1 MAALN
6 INEYYD
12 CFSCEA
18 ADEHGNGCR
27 HGLLFPAASLVSRY
41 CLRWETREAAQT
53 INSRRNN
60 YGVRG

>member
-6 INEYYD
+6 INEYYG

-27 HGLLFPAASLVSRY
+27 HGLLFPVLLAM
-41 CLRWETREAAQT
+41 ETREAAQT

-60 YGVRG
+60 YGSKG

>member
-6 INEYYD
+6 INEYYG

-27 HGLLFPAASLVSRY
+27 HGLLFPVLLAMGNKRSS
-41 CLRWETREAAQT
+41 QT

-60 YGVRG
+60 YGSKG